1 MPKALNTVIGGEFS
15 PAQKKTLLAVSTFAC
30 NFSKQTRTFK
40 VMIFQCAAQ
49 TKLFTDRHII
59 KALCGEL
66 KQFDSKGQENLC
78 EQTVTAEVWVPEAD
92 AKSSSLRSAAN
103 SPEATSQTKL
113 FSQLV

>member
-15 PAQKKTLLAVSTFAC
+15 PGQKKALLAISTFAC
-30 NFSKQTRTFK
+30 NFSKQTQTFK
-40 VMIFQCAAQ
+40 IMSFQCAAQ
-49 TKLFTDRHII
+49 TKLFTDKHII

-66 KQFDSKGQENLC
+66 KEFDSKGQESLC
-78 EQTVTAEVWVPEAD
+78 EQTATSQVWAPEAD
-92 AKSSSLRSAAN
+92 AKSSSLRSTAN